1 MIMPV
6 IKSYNIVTNDIR
18 NNDNVFFMYLEN
30 KKRIGGG
37 HIAMLLRDSSHALPL
52 TVKKSNGQ
60 GILHYFTKDDVAT
73 ATDTLITQFSFVRD
87 ILNRGC
93 VVVFPMECLVDNEF
107 VEDVFKEASSSFAD
121 NFFSRLNNLFETYKA
136 KRYVA

>member
-1 MIMPV
+1 MPV

-37 HIAMLLRDSSHALPL
+37 HIAMLLRDSSNAIPL
-52 TVKKSNGQ
+52 TIKKSNGQ
-60 GILHYFTKDDVAT
+60 GIAHYFHREDLMY
-73 ATDTLITQFSFVRD
+73 ATDDLIFQLNIVKD
-87 ILNRGC
+87 VLNRGC